1 MRNRGFRS
9 MMRSVKRG
17 TSMASDVRHAATHHD
32 KRFAVEA
39 RFGAERAAVLADGLT
54 DFLDA
59 VDVAMEWV
67 QREDP
72 DRNRDAEL
80 AIYSIET
87 GEREQVWAYPARA
100 ATPQVD
106 DTRRLVD
113 LFGFDPVTWKPAAR
127 EYKAPPNRHPVSASR
142 PVEQHAVELD
152 EVFDDVELDDAEP
165 LDPEPEVEPPTPGER
180 LDAWLAS
187 GARIRLRHTLA
198 AFWADRISR
207 WWLIAGAVF
216 LWLGVTLVAPAY
228 FGPLL
233 AVGAGL
239 WLGRGRRARPAATA
253 DDWF

>member
-1 MRNRGFRS
+1 
-9 MMRSVKRG
+9 
-17 TSMASDVRHAATHHD
+17 MASDVRHAATHHD

-39 RFGAERAAVLADGLT
+39 RFGAERAAVLADDLT

-72 DRNRDAEL
+72 DRNRDAAL

-87 GEREQVWAYPARA
+87 GEREQVWAYPARVT
-100 ATPQVD
+100 TPQVD

-127 EYKAPPNRHPVSASR
+127 EYQAPPNRHPVSASR
-142 PVEQHAVELD
+142 PAAERYADADAADAVEAL
-152 EVFDDVELDDAEP
+152 EIAAFELAESE
-165 LDPEPEVEPPTPGER
+165 PEPPEVEPPTPGER

-187 GARIRLRHTLA
+187 GSRLRFRHDLA
-198 AFWADRISR
+198 AFWEDRISR
-207 WWLIAGAVF
+207 WWLITGAVF

-239 WLGRGRRARPAATA
+239 WLGRGRRAKPAATA

>member
-1 MRNRGFRS
+1 
-9 MMRSVKRG
+9 
-17 TSMASDVRHAATHHD
+17 MATDQRHAARQDD

-39 RFGAERAAVLADGLT
+39 RLGAERAAVLADDLS

-59 VDVAMEWV
+59 VDFAMEWLE
-67 QREDP
+67 REDP
-72 DRNRDAEL
+72 ERTRDIEI
-80 AIYSIET
+80 AIYSSRA
-87 GEREQVWAYPARA
+87 GERERVWAYPA
-100 ATPQVD
+100 TVTTHEVD
-106 DTRRLVD
+106 ETRRLVD
-113 LFGFDPVTWKPAAR
+113 LFGFDPVTWRPAAR
-127 EYKAPPNRHPVSASR
+127 DFKAPPNRHPVSASR
-142 PVEQHAVELD
+142 PVEQRYVEPVGPADAFED
-152 EVFDDVELDDAEP
+152 E
-165 LDPEPEVEPPTPGER
+165 EPEDELPHVERPTPGER

-187 GARIRLRHTLA
+187 GSRLRLRHSLA

-239 WLGRGRRARPAATA
+239 WLGRGRRAKPAATV